1 MIAPVLRQCRQ
12 VSPARWHHLFLSM
25 LPTIKRHAE
34 YAFRHL
40 RGGDLDDAV
49 TEVVA
54 NSLVAFVRLVELE
67 KVDLAYPT
75 VLARYGVAQ
84 VRSGRRVG
92 NRLAG
97 RDVLSPQVQ
106 HRHGFNVERLDQC
119 DEDESGWRGIV
130 VEDRQS
136 GPADRPR
143 ALRGRTP
150 GGGCADERGRA
161 PLQGLTGQDFAAA
174 P

>member
-92 NRLAG
+92 
-97 RDVLSPQVQ
+97 
-106 HRHGFNVERLDQC
+106 
-119 DEDESGWRGIV
+119 
-130 VEDRQS
+130 
-136 GPADRPR
+136 
-143 ALRGRTP
+143 
-150 GGGCADERGRA
+150 
-161 PLQGLTGQDFAAA
+161 
-174 P
+174 